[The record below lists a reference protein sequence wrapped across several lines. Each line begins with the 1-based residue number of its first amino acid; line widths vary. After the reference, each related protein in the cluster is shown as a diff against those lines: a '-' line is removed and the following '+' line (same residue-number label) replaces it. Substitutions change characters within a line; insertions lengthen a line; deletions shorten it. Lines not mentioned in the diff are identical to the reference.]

1 MKSSRKFKMLEKYLT
16 KKNITAVMVL
26 YISIVFIQALRFKF
40 TDSVETLHIF
50 STLNIWALDTFGIE
64 GLFLPPGIF
73 NAYVVGTS
81 ELIASIV
88 MLVGLFSSRK
98 FLIPIGAFMSLG
110 IISGAIFFHLFTPL
124 GINVLGDGGL
134 LFSSACGIWMMS
146 LAIIVMNKEYLM
158 VLVSK
163 ENPAKG
169 SVSN

>member
-1 MKSSRKFKMLEKYLT
+1 MLKKYLT

-40 TDSVETLHIF
+40 FDSVETLHIF
-50 STLNIWALDTFGIE
+50 STLNIWAFDTFGVE

-88 MLVGLFSSRK
+88 MLIGLFSSRK
-98 FLIPIGAFMSLG
+98 LLIPLGALMSLG

-124 GINVLGDGGL
+124 GVNVLGDGGL
-134 LFSSACGIWMMS
+134 LFTSACGIWLMS
-146 LAIIVMNKEYLM
+146 LAIILMNKEYLM
-158 VLVSK
+158 GLISK
-163 ENPAKG
+163 DTSAAD
-169 SVSN
+169 SVQK

>member
-1 MKSSRKFKMLEKYLT
+1 MLAKYLT
-16 KKNITAVMVL
+16 KKNMTAVMVL

-50 STLNIWALDTFGIE
+50 STLNIWAFDTFGIE

-81 ELIASIV
+81 ELIASMV
-88 MLVGLFSSRK
+88 MLIGLFSFRK
-98 FLIPIGAFMSLG
+98 YMIPMGALMSLG

-134 LFSSACGIWMMS
+134 LFSSACGIWLMS
-146 LAIIVMNKEYLM
+146 LAIILMNKEYLM
-158 VLVSK
+158 ELISK
-163 ENPAKG
+163 ETSATG
-169 SVSN
+169 SV